1 MSEITIEKR
10 SAQPTLCVRVRTTA
24 KELPQ
29 LIEEKTADI
38 RAYLLTLGKE
48 AKGEPYA
55 VYLNWDK
62 AGLDAEI
69 GMAVGETLPEQGE
82 IKRGELPAYD
92 AVTAVFQGAYRD
104 MKHLYAEMNDWIA
117 QNGYEGNGLSYEFYY
132 NFPSQV
138 PQEELL
144 TRVDLPVTKK

>member
-1 MSEITIEKR
+1 MSGITIEKR
-10 SAQPTLCVRVRTTA
+10 NAQPTLCVRVRTTA
-24 KELPQ
+24 KELPK

-38 RAYLLTLGKE
+38 RAYLSILGEE

-69 GMAVGETLPEQGE
+69 GIAVGEVLPDRGE
-82 IKRGELPAYD
+82 IKAGELPAYE
-92 AVTAVFQGAYRD
+92 AATSVFRGAYRE
-104 MKHLYAEMNDWIA
+104 MKHLYAEMNEWIDR
-117 QNGYEGNGLSYEFYY
+117 NGYAGNGLSYEFYY

-138 PQEELL
+138 PEEELR
-144 TRVDLPVTKK
+144 TRVDLPIEKK